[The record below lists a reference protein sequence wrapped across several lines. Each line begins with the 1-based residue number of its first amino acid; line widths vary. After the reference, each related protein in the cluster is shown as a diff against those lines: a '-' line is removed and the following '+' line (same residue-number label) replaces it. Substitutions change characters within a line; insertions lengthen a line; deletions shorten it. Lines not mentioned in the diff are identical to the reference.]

1 MTTSPAHH
9 ASLPTTSRKVPPF
22 RFKRKPSEDSTAF
35 DLPSSKRRSHS
46 ASGSRHAHGHRHHH
60 RRRHRSRR
68 HNSPSPSTDHQ
79 LDPETAFRESLF
91 DALADDE
98 GAAFWESVY
107 GQPIHTYSPYVH
119 SAGEH
124 GSGQA
129 ELQRM
134 TDDEYATHVR
144 TRMWEKSHAHVVG
157 ERRRREE
164 QSSRRKEKEEQYR
177 KWERDVEAALRRG
190 EEKRRKTKWKE
201 AWGRYLQGW
210 EALSSPGHGRGKKL
224 KDQIPWPVE
233 TGRYRDV
240 DQEQVEIFFRHGPQ
254 SERPSEAFDLTRV
267 LKIER
272 VRWHPDKIL
281 QKARGDGLDE
291 EIMAMVTAV
300 FQIID
305 KLWSGMRPA

>member
-1 MTTSPAHH
+1 MATSPADH
-9 ASLPTTSRKVPPF
+9 ASPPTASRKVPPF
-22 RFKRKPSEDSTAF
+22 RFKRKRSEDSTA
-35 DLPSSKRRSHS
+35 PSERR
-46 ASGSRHAHGHRHHH
+46 AHEHRHHH
-60 RRRHRSRR
+60 RRHHRSRR
-68 HNSPSPSTDHQ
+68 HHTPGSSTDHQ

-107 GQPIHTYSPYVH
+107 GQPIHTYSPYVR
-119 SAGEH
+119 SAGNDEPE
-124 GSGQA
+124 QA

-144 TRMWEKSHAHVVG
+144 ARMWEKSHAHIVE

-164 QSSRRKEKEEQYR
+164 QRLRRNEKEEQHR

-190 EEKRRKTKWKE
+190 EEKRRVTRWKD
-201 AWGRYLQGW
+201 AWGKYLQGW
-210 EALSSPGHGRGKKL
+210 EALSSPGHGRGKKM

-240 DQEQVEIFFRHGPQ
+240 DQEQVEIFFRNAPQ
-254 SERPSEAFDLTRV
+254 SEQPSEGFDLTRV

-272 VRWHPDKIL
+272 VRWHPDKFL
-281 QKARGDGLDE
+281 QKACGDGLDE
-291 EIMAMVTAV
+291 ENMAMVTAV

-305 KLWSGMRPA
+305 RLWSTMRPA